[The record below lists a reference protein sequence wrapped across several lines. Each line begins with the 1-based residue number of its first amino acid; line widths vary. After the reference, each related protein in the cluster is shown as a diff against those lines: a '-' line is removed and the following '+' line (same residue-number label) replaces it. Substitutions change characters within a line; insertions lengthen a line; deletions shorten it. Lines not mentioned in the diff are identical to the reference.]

1 MKRKWPKWVD
11 VALGGRGRREG
22 GKPLTPP
29 AKNVGR
35 YLATLRGGRCGKR
48 PMPSFWMSE
57 HGGVWDGHGCGMHQE
72 GEDAAPCEADCI
84 GDDDDWFFD
93 RVEGGVGHLACA
105 DGLDEASVTPC
116 GVLAADMVFDGDE
129 RSDDGDSGSAPDDS
143 CDAHDGVDAH
153 VALWNAAGG

>member
-1 MKRKWPKWVD
+1 
-11 VALGGRGRREG
+11 
-22 GKPLTPP
+22 
-29 AKNVGR
+29 
-35 YLATLRGGRCGKR
+35 
-48 PMPSFWMSE
+48 MPSFWMSE
-57 HGGVWDGHGCGMHQE
+57 HGGVCDGHGCGMHQE
-72 GEDAAPCEADCI
+72 GEDAAPGEADCI

-116 GVLAADMVFDGDE
+116 GVLAAEMVFDGDE